1 MTRSWLTTL
10 LCTALISTAMA
21 GTPKNGESLD
31 RVVAV
36 VNDAVITQSEL
47 SFHTK
52 AATQQLKATN
62 KPLPNPSALRDQVL
76 DRLILETLQ
85 LQIAKRNN
93 MDVSNEE
100 LSKAIQK
107 MAEDSHLSLEQ
118 LKKEIEHDGI
128 NFNTFRKRIHD
139 QMIISRLQQSALS
152 SKININDKE
161 VKDYLH
167 SPANKK
173 LGSSEY
179 HLLHILVPLP
189 ETPSTA
195 QIQTT
200 EQRANKIVSS
210 IKSGADFVQV
220 ATNNSTGTD
229 ALSGGDLG
237 WRKAA
242 QLPTLFA
249 NTLASLKLGEIAG
262 PIRAPNGFHILKL
275 VDVRNDPTK
284 MTESQVKDLI
294 YRRKFEENLQV
305 WLDQLRDSA
314 YIKKTL

>member
-1 MTRSWLTTL
+1 MKASWLITL
-10 LCTALISTAMA
+10 LSMALISTAMA
-21 GTPKNGESLD
+21 GTPKNAESLD

-47 SFHTK
+47 AFHTK
-52 AATQQLKATN
+52 AAAQQLKATN
-62 KPLPNPSALRDQVL
+62 RPLPNSTALRDQVL

-93 MDVSNEE
+93 MEVSNEE
-100 LSKAIQK
+100 LNKAIQK
-107 MAEDSHLSLEQ
+107 MAEDSHLSLDQ

-128 NFNTFRKRIHD
+128 DFGTFRKRIHD
-139 QMIISRLQQSALS
+139 QMVISRLQQSALS

-167 SPANKK
+167 SSANKK

-179 HLLHILVPLP
+179 HLLHILVPMP
-189 ETPSTA
+189 ENPTTA
-195 QIQTT
+195 QMQST
-200 EQRANKIVSS
+200 EQRANKLVSS
-210 IKSGADFVQV
+210 LKSGADFVQV

-229 ALSGGDLG
+229 ALTGGDLG
-237 WRKAA
+237 WRKVA

-249 NTLASLKLGEIAG
+249 NALTSLKLGDIAG

-275 VDVRNDPTK
+275 VDVRNDPAK

-305 WLDQLRDSA
+305 WLGQLRDSA
-314 YIKKTL
+314 YIKKSL